1 MSSNEILKPQETSIS
16 HAEQVP
22 DESNMAVQEA
32 QSMFAKRKRDLE
44 HVQPLVSVDF
54 YNKIVEKVK
63 QEERQFMQFFNIAD
77 QKQKVLKKYSFVL
90 DQQYFEQK
98 FLNPRS
104 IL

>member
-16 HAEQVP
+16 HAEHVP
-22 DESNMAVQEA
+22 DGSNMAVQEA
-32 QSMFAKRKRDLE
+32 QSMFAKRKRDIE
-44 HVQPLVSVDF
+44 YIQPLVSLEF
-54 YNKIVEKVK
+54 HNKIVEKVK
-63 QEERQFMQFFNIAD
+63 REEQQFMQFFNIAS